1 MKKKIFSVAVILFLG
16 IAGISAQSKTKADV
30 KQLQQLYAKYDK
42 DLKKEHKKQYKLEK
56 TAGIPPNEY
65 NEEDYKRTMDPVT
78 GGTNFYK
85 LAKLNQEIAQGRY
98 APTKPLSFI
107 TADGSGSSTAKIVN
121 EPWIERGPY
130 DVGGRTKAIMFDPND
145 PAGKRVFAG
154 GVSGGLWVNQDPS
167 VSTNEWMPLSTFWA
181 NTSVVC
187 ITYDPNNP
195 QVIYVGTGESATGD
209 AIGSGIWKSAD
220 GGTTWTQIFTI
231 PATYTNGIRNGNF
244 YINDIKVRNNAGTS
258 EVYAGVS
265 GSNVG
270 MSFNDGW
277 QGTAQAG
284 LYKSTDGGAT
294 FTKNTGLLAL
304 NTNTNTTSTTGYSI
318 QQIEIGADNSVWV
331 STRASKI
338 GNIDSGGRIFK
349 SADGNT
355 FNQVYN
361 VGNASSRVNFSLSK
375 TDANKVY
382 AVMQGANTTSEPLRM
397 ARSTDGGA
405 TWQATNDASPVVTL
419 PIAKDT
425 SIPAND
431 FTRGQSFADLVIAAD
446 PQNDN
451 TLYVGGIDLYKS
463 TDGGVSWTQ
472 ISKWSNANNMA
483 TFQVSTVHADQHAI
497 VFNPFNSY
505 ATNQMMFGNDG
516 GIFFVANKND
526 IAAPTSFSVR
536 NNRYNVTQFYSAMLN
551 PIKTPADEELLAGSQ
566 DNGSLWL
573 SGAPQANNF
582 LTSLSAAG
590 GDGMYTEYDDQDNYE
605 IGSSPKNGHY
615 LLVGTNRY
623 NLISTTANR
632 DLGHQANEMALDRTN
647 NVFYSYRSGLTLFR
661 TSGLSATS
669 TTFTNNTVTVG
680 TAQSGEQ
687 VSWLKVSPYTAASTT
702 LFVGTNLGR
711 IFKITNANTTSYVS
725 TAITSPATGTI
736 SDIEFGASESEIIAT
751 LSNYNLTSIFYST
764 DGGTTWQNKEGNLPD
779 MPVRTVLRNPDDAN
793 EMIIGTEMGVWGT
806 TNFLS
811 ASPSWASITGNIG
824 NVRITN
830 LDYRPSTRTVLVST
844 FGRGTWTTQNTFQ
857 NPTTLAAGDVKSK
870 KYVTGIYPN
879 PSKGISHLRFD
890 SSKYNTVDISIFD
903 ASGRLVYSKKNVKSD
918 EEFGERLAPGNYI
931 LKAEAKGERAY
942 SGNFLVLG
950 KVNGNG
956 DDD

>member
-1 MKKKIFSVAVILFLG
+1 MKTKLFSVAVILFLG
-16 IAGISAQSKTKADV
+16 ITGISAQSKTKADV

-42 DLKKEHKKQYKLEK
+42 GLKKQHKLGKA
-56 TAGIPPNEY
+56 AGIPPNPY

-78 GGTNFYK
+78 GQTNF
-85 LAKLNQEIAQGRY
+85 QGLVKVNKDITAGKY
-98 APTKPLSFI
+98 APTKRMSFI
-107 TADGSGSSTAKIVN
+107 SGNSSSTGKIVN
-121 EPWIERGPY
+121 EPWVERGPY
-130 DVGGRTKAIMFDPND
+130 SVGGRTRAIMFDPND

-270 MSFNDGW
+270 GSFNDGW
-277 QGTAQAG
+277 QGLRQAG
-284 LYKSTDGGAT
+284 LYKSTDGGTT
-294 FTKNTGLLAL
+294 FVMNTNLLAL
-304 NTNTNTTSTTGYSI
+304 NTTTGLTSTTGYSI
-318 QQIEIGADNSVWV
+318 QQIEIGADNTVWV
-331 STRASKI
+331 STRSSRFS
-338 GNIDSGGRIFK
+338 NIDSGGRIFK
-349 SADGNT
+349 SVDGNN

-361 VGNASSRVNFSLSK
+361 VVNAGSRVNFSLSK
-375 TDANKVY
+375 TDPNKVY
-382 AVMQGANTTSEPLRM
+382 ALMQGANSTSEPVRI
-397 ARSTDGGA
+397 ARSTDGGT

-419 PIAKDT
+419 PTATDT

-431 FTRGQSFADLVIAAD
+431 FTRGQSSYDLVIATD

-451 TLYVGGIDLYKS
+451 TLYAGGIDLYKS
-463 TDGGVSWTQ
+463 TNGGVSWTQ
-472 ISKWSNANNMA
+472 ISKWSNNNNMA
-483 TFQVSTVHADQHAI
+483 ALQVSTVHADQHAI

-516 GIFFVANKND
+516 GIFFVANKNN
-526 IAAPTSFSVR
+526 IASTTGFSVR
-536 NNRYNVTQFYSAMLN
+536 NRRYNVTQFYSAMLN
-551 PIKTPADEELLAGSQ
+551 PIKTPANEELLAGAQ
-566 DNGSLWL
+566 DNGSWWL
-573 SGAPQANNF
+573 YGAPQANNF
-582 LTSLSAAG
+582 LTSQSATG
-590 GDGMYTEYDDQDNYE
+590 GDGMYTEYDDQDDYE
-605 IGSSPKNGHY
+605 IAGYVYNNHY
-615 LLVGTNRY
+615 LLTNNRY
-623 NLISTTANR
+623 NLISTSTDR
-632 DLGHQANEMALDRTN
+632 DYGHFVNEIALDRTN

-669 TTFTNNTVTVG
+669 TTFTNNIVTVG

-687 VSWLKVSPYTAASTT
+687 ISWMKVSPYTAASTT

-811 ASPSWASITGNIG
+811 ASPSWASISGNIG

-844 FGRGTWTTQNTFQ
+844 YGRGAWTNQNTIVA
-857 NPTTLAAGDVKSK
+857 LATGDVKSK
-870 KYVTGIYPN
+870 KDVTGIYPN

-890 SSKYNTVDISIFD
+890 SAKYSFVDISIFD
-903 ASGRLVYSKKNVKSD
+903 ASGRVVYSKKNVKSD
-918 EEFGERLAPGNYI
+918 EEFGQRLTPGNYI
-931 LKAEAKGERAY
+931 LKAESKGEVIY
-942 SGNFLVLG
+942 SGNYLVLG
-950 KVNGNG
+950 KVT
-956 DDD
+956 DDGEDD